1 MTGRLNGKVAVITG
15 AGNGIGR
22 STAIRFAEEGAAVI
36 VADIQSDKA
45 LETAEMINEVGGR
58 SKSIGVDVTSGADND
73 AMAEL
78 AVESYG
84 GLDCLVT
91 AAGISHANYVSG
103 DIEPDIKNIVTSR
116 ADYLERPGWEFVE
129 GDPEHF
135 DKVLSVNLKGT
146 LLGMQACAARML
158 ESGNSDCC

>member
-45 LETAEMINEVGGR
+45 LETAKMISEVGGR
-58 SKSIGVDVTSGADND
+58 AKSIGVDVTSGADND
-73 AMAEL
+73 AMADL

-103 DIEPDIKNIVTSR
+103 DIEPDIKNIVTLKS
-116 ADYLERPGWEFVE
+116 
-129 GDPEHF
+129 
-135 DKVLSVNLKGT
+135 LSSIND
-146 LLGMQACAARML
+146 
-158 ESGNSDCC
+158 SGKTYSN